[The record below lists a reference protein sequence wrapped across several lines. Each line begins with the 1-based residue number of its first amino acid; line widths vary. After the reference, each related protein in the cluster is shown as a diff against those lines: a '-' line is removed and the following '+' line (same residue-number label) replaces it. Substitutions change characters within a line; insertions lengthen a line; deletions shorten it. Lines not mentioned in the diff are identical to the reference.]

1 MKALGVALVAAV
13 VVAAPRLALACPVCA
28 GNENSGGAMRVV
40 ALGFMILLPFVIAA
54 VVIGVIRSISREGL
68 TLPSEGP
75 GGEI

>member
-1 MKALGVALVAAV
+1 
-13 VVAAPRLALACPVCA
+13 
-28 GNENSGGAMRVV
+28 
-40 ALGFMILLPFVIAA
+40 MILLPFVIAA